1 MHSED
6 KRSESEGGSAGAAMD
21 LSLMDGLCR
30 KRPGAMAALYDRYG
44 AILFAMCIRSLKDHA
59 EAEDLLMD
67 VFIELWERADRYD
80 AGRGSPRTY
89 IFGVARS
96 RIIDRLRAR
105 RSRDVLGRVADSA
118 AQRDGRANPA
128 LFDNPLSAA
137 MLAESRA
144 RVAAALQSLS
154 PDQRAALEMVYFD
167 AMTHVEISQRLDTP
181 VGTIKSRIRQA
192 LIQLRKLLGVGDAG
206 ANEK

>member
-1 MHSED
+1 
-6 KRSESEGGSAGAAMD
+6 
-21 LSLMDGLCR
+21 MDGLCR

-89 IFGVARS
+89 IFGLARS

-105 RSRDVLGRVADSA
+105 RSRDVLGRLADSA

-137 MLAESRA
+137 MLAESQA
-144 RVAAALQSLS
+144 RVTAALQSLS

-167 AMTHVEISQRLDTP
+167 AMTHVEISQKLDTP

>member
-1 MHSED
+1 
-6 KRSESEGGSAGAAMD
+6 
-21 LSLMDGLCR
+21 MDGLCR
-30 KRPGAMAALYDRYG
+30 KRPSALAALYDRYG

-89 IFGVARS
+89 IFGLARS

-105 RSRDVLGRVADSA
+105 RSRRPAGLSPNSSA
-118 AQRDGRANPA
+118 EPA
-128 LFDNPLSAA
+128 ASGSPESFDNPLSAA
-137 MLAESRA
+137 MLAESQA

-167 AMTHVEISQRLDTP
+167 AMTHVEISQKLDTP